1 MAYSTSNP
9 PRLVSQPIAGNRL
22 WQYTSTDAGSV
33 VDASGY
39 FTDGYNLGMRAG
51 DTVIVIDND
60 ASPVAVTMHTVNVS
74 GTTIDLSDGVGIGST
89 NSD

>member
-1 MAYSTSNP
+1 MSYSTSNP
-9 PRLVSQPIAGNRL
+9 PRLVTQAIAGLRV
-22 WQYTSTDAGSV
+22 WEYASTDASTV

-39 FTDGYNLGMRAG
+39 FTNGYNLGMRAG
-51 DTVIVIDND
+51 DTVRVVDTD

-74 GTTIDLSDGVGIGST
+74 GTTIDLSDGVSIGST

>member
-1 MAYSTSNP
+1 MAYATTNP
-9 PRLVSQPIAGNRL
+9 PRLISQSIASLRM
-22 WQYTSTDAGSV
+22 WEYASADPTAT

-39 FTDGYNLGMRAG
+39 FTNGYDLGMRAG
-51 DTVIVIDND
+51 DSVRVVDTD

-74 GTTIDLSDGVGIGST
+74 GTTIDLSDGVSIGST